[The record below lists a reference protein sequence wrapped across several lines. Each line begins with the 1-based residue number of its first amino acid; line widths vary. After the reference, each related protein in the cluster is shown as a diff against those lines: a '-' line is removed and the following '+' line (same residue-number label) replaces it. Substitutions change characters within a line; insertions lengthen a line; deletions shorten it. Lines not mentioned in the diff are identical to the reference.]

1 MQTMWVFNTKKF
13 QLRWEIEEEAPWI
26 SIYDLKDQERIE
38 KKIRLGEYVCFLSRM
53 TLTHKRTGRVLGE
66 THLSNS
72 IFDDPTKFHMDSGYF
87 RDKVRECI
95 QQAREQL
102 VVKKTLKLRRAA

>member
-1 MQTMWVFNTKKF
+1 MATYHSLARPSRASPAQGLSK
-13 QLRWEIEEEAPWI
+13 
-26 SIYDLKDQERIE
+26 SIY
-38 KKIRLGEYVCFLSRM
+38 
-53 TLTHKRTGRVLGE
+53 
-66 THLSNS
+66 
-72 IFDDPTKFHMDSGYF
+72 DDPTKFHMDSGYF